1 MIAGL
6 VVAAMLVVVFAEDQS
21 KPGHRPSPAKA
32 ETVTS
37 AKDHLRAAGRSL
49 NEALTAA
56 GVTGDARVRVAQLAS
71 YYNEL
76 DLNFRGKQAGYLPGA
91 HDAERPRQEWQ
102 RQLDAITSVLT
113 ELLGPSPAAGAKLDP
128 AAGIL
133 RDERVRTKLQDMRAH
148 LQQFSASA
156 K

>member
-6 VVAAMLVVVFAEDQS
+6 VVAAMLVVAVGQDQA
-21 KPGHRPSPAKA
+21 KPGSRPSAAKA
-32 ETVTS
+32 ETIRN

-49 NEALTAA
+49 NEALTTA
-56 GVTGDARVRVAQLAS
+56 GVIGDARVRMAQLAS

-91 HDAERPRQEWQ
+91 HDAARPRQEWQ
-102 RQLDAITSVLT
+102 RQLDAIMSVLT
-113 ELLGPSPAAGAKLDP
+113 ELLGPSPATGSKLDP
-128 AAGIL
+128 AGGIL

-148 LQQFSASA
+148 LQQFNAAA